1 MEIVYLLKKAVSTTE
16 SLQKSPPVTVLFS
29 LATKSYYL
37 MHSNILEASMF
48 VPKCWTLHMKI
59 ILVKMR

>member
-37 MHSNILEASMF
+37 MHILEASMF